1 MKQRLQG
8 VCFLLF
14 GMTSLSLLAHEV
26 KSPIMPVVDAY
37 TGWEIKKPALSEANE
52 LPIWQ
57 LPNVDRAVE
66 SYFSPDSKQLIFYAK
81 SKATDAYH
89 INVAS
94 IDGRSVHEINDVGN
108 DACSFFFPD
117 NKRVVFTST
126 KDNLD
131 MPRGNWSKVGDY
143 PQGAELYTADV
154 DGSNVKRL
162 TDNRQ
167 YDAEVSVSPDGEWIL
182 FTRETNGMLDLWR
195 VRPDGRDEMQITHSA
210 DLQEG
215 GAFYMPDSETI
226 IFRAWSKAEQDKRDH
241 GMDIYTIKHDGTDLK
256 QRTNDGQ
263 VNWAP
268 FPAPDNRH
276 FVFAKMIPPYNFE
289 IFMMDLVTSKQTR
302 LTNSNAFDGFPSI
315 SPDGKLMSFSSSRSA
330 EKGSRKLTIFLM
342 DISSLDVG
350 AVNEVGVQPQ
360 VALQWH

>member
-1 MKQRLQG
+1 MKPGIRG
-8 VCFLLF
+8 VILLLF
-14 GMTSLSLLAHEV
+14 CITSLSLLAHEAQ
-26 KSPIMPVVDAY
+26 SPFIPVVDAY
-37 TGWEIKKPALSEANE
+37 TGWEIKKRVLSEPDE

-81 SKATDAYH
+81 SKATEAYH
-89 INVAS
+89 INIAS
-94 IDGRSVHEINDVGN
+94 IDGRSVHAINDVGN

-131 MPRGNWSKVGDY
+131 MPRGNWSQVGDY
-143 PQGAELYTADV
+143 PQGAELYTANV
-154 DGSNVKRL
+154 DGSDVKRL
-162 TDNRQ
+162 TENRQ
-167 YDAEVSVSPDGEWIL
+167 YDAEVSVSPDGKWVL

-195 VRPDGRDEMQITHSA
+195 IRPDGRDEQQITHSP

-226 IFRAWSKAEQDKRDH
+226 IFRAWSKAEQDKRGH
-241 GMDIYTIKHDGTDLK
+241 GMDIYTIKHDGSELT
-256 QRTNDGQ
+256 QITNDGQ

-268 FPAPDNRH
+268 FPAPDGKH
-276 FVFAKMIPPYNFE
+276 FVFAKMLPPYNFE
-289 IFMMDLVTSKQTR
+289 IYLMNIETGKQTR
-302 LTNSNAFDGFPSI
+302 LTHSDAFDGFPSI

-342 DISSLDVG
+342 DISSLGVG
-350 AVNEVGVQPQ
+350 PVVESQ
-360 VALQWH
+360 VALLAQ

>member
-8 VCFLLF
+8 VVLLLL
-14 GMTSLSLLAHEV
+14 GVTSLSLMAHEAT
-26 KSPIMPVVDAY
+26 SPIMPVVDLNS
-37 TGWEIKKPALSEANE
+37 GWEIKKKSLSEANE

-81 SKATDAYH
+81 SKASEAYH
-89 INVAS
+89 INIAG
-94 IDGRSVHEINDVGN
+94 IDGRGVHEINDVGT

-182 FTRETNGMLDLWR
+182 FTRETSGMLDLWR
-195 VRPDGRDEMQITHSA
+195 VRPDGRDEQQITHSP

-226 IFRAWSKAEQDKRDH
+226 IFRAWLKSEQDKRDH
-241 GMDIYTIKHDGTDLK
+241 GMDIYTVKHDGTGQK
-256 QRTNDGQ
+256 RITNDGG

-268 FPAPDNRH
+268 FPAPDGKH
-276 FVFAKMIPPYNFE
+276 FAFAKMHPPYNFE
-289 IFMMDLVTSKQTR
+289 IYLMNIETGKQTR
-302 LTNSNAFDGFPSI
+302 LTDSSAFDGFPSI
-315 SPDGKLMSFSSSRSA
+315 SPDGTLLSFSSSRSA

-342 DISSLDVG
+342 NISSLGVG
-350 AVNEVGVQPQ
+350 PVVAQQ
-360 VALQWH
+360 VALRQD